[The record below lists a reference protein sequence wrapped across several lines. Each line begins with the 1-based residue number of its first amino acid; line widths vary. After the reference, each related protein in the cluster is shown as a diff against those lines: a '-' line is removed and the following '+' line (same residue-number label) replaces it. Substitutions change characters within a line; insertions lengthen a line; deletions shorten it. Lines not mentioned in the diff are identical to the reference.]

1 MTFGDQVIGEVKALI
16 VLVLL
21 TAVKF
26 YEPCLKQISGKL
38 QVDDVLFQ
46 DKLTQF
52 IMKQAFAEGSS
63 IVYKVCYSMCRYET
77 KDDEKKLADEIR
89 RH

>member
-1 MTFGDQVIGEVKALI
+1 MSARIENMTVELKQNFGEEDEEITFGDQVIGEVKKFI

-26 YEPCLKQISGKL
+26 YEPCLKQTGGNL
-38 QVDDVLFQ
+38 QIDFQLFQ

-52 IMKQAFAEGSS
+52 AMK
-63 IVYKVCYSMCRYET
+63 
-77 KDDEKKLADEIR
+77 
-89 RH
+89 

>member
-1 MTFGDQVIGEVKALI
+1 VF
-16 VLVLL
+16 
-21 TAVKF
+21 
-26 YEPCLKQISGKL
+26 
-38 QVDDVLFQ
+38 FQ